1 MSFLQ
6 ELDAAISQ
14 GSVESR
20 ERALWYATDLLI
32 VGRYTEDEIWMF
44 GEIIGRLEQDIETA
58 TRARLAKRLARS
70 DNAPFEVIKKLAFDD
85 AIEVAGP
92 VLRQSGRIDTRTLI
106 VNARSKSQN
115 HLLAISK
122 RRSLCE
128 ELTDELVARGD
139 QEVVRSVAKNDGARF
154 SDSGILHMIKRSKSD
169 SILFEQ
175 LGHRKDIPRHVFQ
188 QLIAKAS
195 HNTKER
201 LERERPEAT
210 SQIHS
215 LVTDVTGAL
224 QSKFGPASKDHFD
237 AKRDVAKQHQRG
249 NLNQKQ
255 IFEYAQSH
263 KLAETIVGLSLLC
276 SLPVDV
282 VERVLLDK
290 NREIVLILAKA
301 LAFSWETTMA
311 LLFLGAP
318 EHRIAADELDTLK
331 KEFAGL
337 SAEMSRSVLKTYQSR
352 KQAASSDSDHRR
364 LPQLH
369 TSQHKALNPTNG

>member
-6 ELDAAISQ
+6 ELDVSISQ
-14 GSVESR
+14 GSAESR

-44 GEIIGRLEQDIETA
+44 GEIIGKLEQDIETA
-58 TRARLAKRLARS
+58 TRAKLAKRLARS
-70 DNAPFEVIKKLAFDD
+70 DNAPFKVIKKLAFDD
-85 AIEVAGP
+85 SIEVAGP
-92 VLRQSGRIDTRTLI
+92 VLRQSERLDTRTL
-106 VNARSKSQN
+106 VANAKSKSKN

-128 ELTDELVARGD
+128 DLTDELVVRGD
-139 QEVVRSVAKNDGARF
+139 GEVVRSVAKNNGARF
-154 SDSGILHMIKRSKSD
+154 SDSGLLHMIKRSESD

-175 LGHRKDIPRHVFQ
+175 LGQRRDIPRHIFQ

-195 HNTKER
+195 DNTKKR
-201 LERERPEAT
+201 LERERPEAA

-224 QSKFGPASKDHFD
+224 QSKFGPASKDYFD
-237 AKRDVAKQHQRG
+237 AKREVAKKNQRG
-249 NLNQKQ
+249 DLDQKQ

-263 KLAETIVGLSLLC
+263 RFAEATVGLALLS

-290 NREIVLILAKA
+290 NHEIALILTKA

-318 EHRIAADELDTLK
+318 DHRISANDLEAAK
-331 KEFAGL
+331 REFAGL
-337 SAEMSRSVLKTYQSR
+337 SVEMSRGVLNAYRSR
-352 KQAASSDSDHRR
+352 KQALASDSEDRR

-369 TSQHKALNPTNG
+369 AS

>member
-1 MSFLQ
+1 VSFLQ
-6 ELDAAISQ
+6 ELEVAVAQ
-14 GSVESR
+14 GSAESR

-58 TRARLAKRLARS
+58 TRARLSKRLARS
-70 DNAPFEVIKKLAFDD
+70 DNAPFKVIKKLAFDD
-85 AIEVAGP
+85 AIAVAGP
-92 VLRQSGRIDTRTLI
+92 VLRQSGRLDTRTLI
-106 VNARSKSQN
+106 ANARSKSQD

-128 ELTDELVARGD
+128 ELTDELVVRGS

-154 SDSGILHMIKRSKSD
+154 SDTGILHMIKRSEGD

-175 LGHRKDIPRHVFQ
+175 LGYRRDIPRHVFQ

-195 HNTKER
+195 QNTKKR
-201 LERERPEAT
+201 LERERPEAVN
-210 SQIHS
+210 QINS

-224 QSKFGPASKDHFD
+224 QSKFGPASKDYFD
-237 AKRDVAKQHQRG
+237 AKREVAKQHYRG
-249 NLNQKQ
+249 DLNQKE

-263 KLAETIVGLSLLC
+263 RFAEATVGLALLC

-290 NREIVLILAKA
+290 NHEIALILARA

-318 EHRIAADELDTLK
+318 DHRISVNDLEAAK
-331 KEFAGL
+331 REFAGL
-337 SAEMSRSVLKTYQSR
+337 SAEMARGVLEAYKLRKKT
-352 KQAASSDSDHRR
+352 ASSDFDDRR

-369 TSQHKALNPTNG
+369 TAR

>member
-1 MSFLQ
+1 MSFLH
-6 ELDAAISQ
+6 ELDIAVSQ
-14 GSVESR
+14 GSAESR

-92 VLRQSGRIDTRTLI
+92 VLRQSGRLDTRTLI
-106 VNARSKSQN
+106 ANARSKSQN

-139 QEVVRSVAKNDGARF
+139 QQVVRSVAKNNGARF

-195 HNTKER
+195 DNTRKR
-201 LERERPEAT
+201 LERERPEAVN
-210 SQIHS
+210 QIHS

-224 QSKFGPASKDHFD
+224 QSKFGPASKDYFD
-237 AKRDVAKQHQRG
+237 AKREVAKQHQRG

-263 KLAETIVGLSLLC
+263 RLAETTVGLALLC

-282 VERVLLDK
+282 VERVLFDK
-290 NREIVLILAKA
+290 NHEIALILAKA

-318 EHRIAADELDTLK
+318 DHRISVHDLETAK
-331 KEFAGL
+331 QKFAGL
-337 SAEMSRSVLKTYQSR
+337 SAEMSRGVLEAYKLR
-352 KQAASSDSDHRR
+352 KQIASSDSDDRR

-369 TSQHKALNPTNG
+369 AAR